1 MYLQLIRKSP
11 SITSKLPAIVALAGF
26 AVLWQLLCMTGIVPA
41 YMLPSPV
48 EVLTAL
54 VRNIDHIAENAVFTL
69 QETAYG
75 LALGILL
82 SFVTATV
89 MDRFA
94 IIDRAFSPL
103 IIITQTIPTIAIAPI
118 LVLWLGYGI
127 APKIAL
133 VVITTYFPITIGL
146 LSGYKS
152 VDRDSVDLMR
162 ALGAGRMDI
171 FIHLKFPQALPQFF
185 AGLKIAA
192 SYAVVGAVVAEWLG
206 GFNGLGVM
214 MTRMQKAYAFDAMFA
229 IILVIVVISLLL
241 LALVEF
247 AGKATMPWK
256 KLVDNE
262 KEIQ

>member
-1 MYLQLIRKSP
+1 MIRKSP
-11 SITSKLPAIVALAGF
+11 SITNKIPAIVALVGF
-26 AVLWQLLCMTGIVPA
+26 VILWQLLCMSGIVPS

-48 EVLTAL
+48 QVVEAL
-54 VRNIDHIAENAVFTL
+54 CRNIDHVAENAAFTL

-75 LALGILL
+75 LSLGVIL
-82 SFVTATV
+82 SFITATV
-89 MDRFA
+89 MDRFT

-118 LVLWLGYGI
+118 LVLWMGYGM

-152 VDRDSVDLMR
+152 VDKDSVDLMR
-162 ALGAGRMDI
+162 ALGASRASI
-171 FIHLKFPQALPQFF
+171 FLHLKFPQALPQFF

-229 IILVIVVISLLL
+229 IILVIVIISLLL
-241 LALVEF
+241 LLLVEF
-247 AGKATMPWK
+247 ISKVSMPWRQ
-256 KLVDNE
+256 LLDNE
-262 KEIQ
+262 KEK